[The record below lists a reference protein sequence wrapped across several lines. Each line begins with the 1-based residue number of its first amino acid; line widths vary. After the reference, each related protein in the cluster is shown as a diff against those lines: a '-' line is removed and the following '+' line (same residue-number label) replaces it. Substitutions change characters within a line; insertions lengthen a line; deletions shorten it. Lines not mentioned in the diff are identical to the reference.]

1 MANDIRPKSSPPVKA
16 LPRRDFLRLGAS
28 TMGATLAGAAWGR
41 AATGAGASAPSATLA
56 DFDLRRDCLTLD
68 DVEARAKAV
77 LSATYYDY
85 FASGAGDEITVRWNR
100 ERYGEIP
107 LFPRVLND
115 VSAVD
120 CGVTILGHRHATP
133 VLIAPSSNQM
143 LAHPEGEIAT
153 VRAAGITG
161 TTTVLSSAANTD
173 IPEVLAAA
181 TQPVWFQLY
190 IQHDPELTADMVRR
204 AEAAGCS
211 VLCVTVD
218 SPVDGLR
225 NRQTRLRLRRPPG
238 VGFPIFQGRN
248 TVRPSLQTLEAVR
261 PQKLDWAVIDWLRS
275 LTKMPVVLKGVMHP
289 DSARRALDHGVAG
302 IIVSNHGG
310 RALDTVPAT
319 IDLLP
324 AVAQAVAGRIP
335 VLVDGGIRRG
345 ADVAKALALGAN
357 AVLVGRPIIYGLAA
371 GGTEGVAHVL
381 RILRMELLSTMAL
394 CGVTKPS
401 ELGPDLIWRRGS

>member
-1 MANDIRPKSSPPVKA
+1 MPT
-16 LPRRDFLRLGAS
+16 LPRRDFLRLGAAS
-28 TMGATLAGAAWGR
+28 VGAAVAGSTLGR
-41 AATGAGASAPSATLA
+41 AATAPGAGAPSAPPA

-68 DVEARAKAV
+68 DVEARARAV
-77 LSATYYDY
+77 LPATYYDY

-107 LFPRVLND
+107 LHPRALND
-115 VSAVD
+115 VSSVD
-120 CGVTILGHRHATP
+120 CGVTLLGHRHATP
-133 VLIAPSSNQM
+133 VLLAPSSNQM
-143 LAHPEGEIAT
+143 LAHPEGEVAT
-153 VRAAGITG
+153 VRGAGLTG
-161 TTTVLSSAANTD
+161 TTTVLSCAANTD

-190 IQHDPELTADMVRR
+190 VQHDPELTADMVRR
-204 AEAAGCS
+204 AEAAGCK

-225 NRQTRLRLRRPPG
+225 HRQTRLRLRRPPG

-248 TVRPSLQTLEAVR
+248 TVRPSVQNLDEVR

-275 LTKMPVVLKGVMHP
+275 LTRMPVVLKGIMHP

-302 IIVSNHGG
+302 LIVSNHGG

-324 AVAQAVAGRIP
+324 AVAQAVAGRVP

-357 AVLVGRPIIYGLAA
+357 AVLIGRPVVYGLAA
-371 GGTEGVAHVL
+371 GGAEGVAHVL
-381 RILRMELLSTMAL
+381 RLLRMELLSTMAL
-394 CGVTKPS
+394 CGVARVE
-401 ELGPDLIWRRGS
+401 ELGPDLIWRRDP